1 MSQLACTHL
10 VQFYETD
17 QMTIVHHSNYLRFM
31 EEARVAWAK
40 EKGLID
46 YQKIESASHFAVLES
61 RVKHVKP
68 AFFGDHLRIFVQVQR
83 KTNRVFFQY
92 RIQNQKDEVVA
103 LGETIHV
110 SLGLDLKVK
119 RLPAN
124 FIELIGRHP
133 WTETWL

>member
-61 RVKHVKP
+61 RVKHV
-68 AFFGDHLRIFVQVQR
+68 
-83 KTNRVFFQY
+83 
-92 RIQNQKDEVVA
+92 
-103 LGETIHV
+103 
-110 SLGLDLKVK
+110 
-119 RLPAN
+119 
-124 FIELIGRHP
+124 
-133 WTETWL
+133 

>member
-17 QMTIVHHSNYLRFM
+17 QMAIVHHSNYLRFM
-31 EEARVAWAK
+31 EEARVAWAHQQ
-40 EKGLID
+40 GLID
-46 YQKIESASHFAVLES
+46 YQKIESASHFAVLET

-68 AFFGDHLRIFVQVQR
+68 SFFGELLSTYIQVQR
-83 KTNRVFFQY
+83 RGARVVFQY
-92 RIQNQKDEVVA
+92 RIENPQKEVVA

-110 SLGLDLKVK
+110 PLGLDLKLK
-119 RLPAN
+119 RLPAD
-124 FIELIGRHP
+124 FIHVIERQI